1 MASTV
6 ALDPRGERLVLA
18 DLIPALRGTGLH
30 GSRLRSAA
38 LVLGGAGLTGLA
50 AQISIPVH
58 GSPVPV
64 TGQTFGVLLVGVAL
78 GTRRGAASMALY
90 LLAGFLGVP
99 WFAGGSTGSIH
110 LATLGYL
117 VGFILAGALVGRL
130 AERGADRSPWRTALT
145 MVAGNLVIYACGVPY
160 LAVSAHLSAGSALH
174 YGLTVF
180 LLGDA
185 LKILLAAGLLPG
197 AWKLVGRDRVA
208 D

>member
-1 MASTV
+1 MASTL
-6 ALDPRGERLVLA
+6 ALDPRGERRVLA
-18 DLIPALRGTGLH
+18 DLIPAFRG
-30 GSRLRSAA
+30 RAAREAA

-64 TGQTFGVLLVGVAL
+64 TGQTFGVLLVGAAL
-78 GTRRGAASMALY
+78 GARRGAASMALY
-90 LLAGFLGVP
+90 LLAGLLGVP
-99 WFAGGSTGSIH
+99 WFAGGSAGSVH

-130 AERGADRSPWRTALT
+130 AERGADRSPWRTAVT

-160 LAVSAHLSAGSALH
+160 LALSAHLSAASALH